1 MKKMMRST
9 FGRLFNKNWVLAATL
24 CICGASVFTSCTSSN
39 DNPVDAETGASG
51 IVMIGKHGHVE
62 YWQQVES
69 AFRTACEEADVE
81 GLYYTTETE
90 NAYQEQVAAV
100 EQLKQLTG
108 KRLKGIVYAPAYGSN
123 GESADAEVAA
133 YARQRGI
140 PVVILDTP
148 LKAGSPLAGSPYFGT
163 DNAAAGGALA
173 AEVKADRVAVFAMQ
187 NGAATERA
195 EAFKAVKTGATVYPV
210 SENANSDVEA
220 VIDEYDD
227 FVFLNGSVLSS
238 VLNLLKEK
246 GKNVYTFDV
255 YGEFLDELIAG
266 NAHFKGI
273 MAQNT
278 FGMTRKA
285 VDAIMAGA
293 QQGETVPAF
302 FITWDNLGDDAV
314 KPFLDFYGKEAYPP
328 IDGLAEKLVG
338 KWMLADTDGETVTT
352 DMKSVYTFTKNGSAL
367 KGFYSMSM
375 TESGVWAYRQET
387 DVTVSGNTI
396 TLTSHLADGTTSV
409 VEMAGVSVSGD
420 DLRFTAKT
428 TLSKDGQVTAT
439 YGPRQ
444 EHFTRAEAD
453 YAEAVLGLWEITFTS
468 DNPEY
473 ESSEPYRELYRS
485 DGTASFYDLI
495 DGQWVE
501 EETTYNEYFA
511 DGPLFCFRWQKPGQE
526 GRHENWEIV
535 SCTGGEM
542 VNKALHR
549 RTDGSTYTITAH
561 LKKVE

>member
-1 MKKMMRST
+1 MKKFNMKKMM
-9 FGRLFNKNWVLAATL
+9 NWVLATTF

-81 GLYYTTETE
+81 ALYYTTTTE

-108 KRLKGIVYAPAYGSN
+108 KRLKGIVYAPAYGPN

-133 YARQRGI
+133 FARQQGI
-140 PVVILDTP
+140 SVVILDTP
-148 LKAGSPLAGSPYFGT
+148 VKEGSPLADSPYFGT

-195 EAFKAVKTGATVYPV
+195 EAFKTVKPGATVYPV
-210 SENANSDVEA
+210 DENANSAVEA

-227 FVFLNGSVLSS
+227 FVFLNGSTCAEALSM
-238 VLNLLKEK
+238 LKAK
-246 GKNVYTFDV
+246 GKNVYAFDA
-255 YGEFLDELIAG
+255 YEEFLDELIAG

-338 KWMLADTDGETVTT
+338 KWMLADINGKPAPTNNKFVVTFTSAGRGYKSASLTEYADTEVKPLWSDRQEFDYAIADNVVTMTSKIDDHLTVVDELTVASISDAVTNGILKIKWIIDGTVVKSVEETVRTLKVT
-352 DMKSVYTFTKNGSAL
+352 DD
-367 KGFYSMSM
+367 YS
-375 TESGVWAYRQET
+375 Q
-387 DVTVSGNTI
+387 
-396 TLTSHLADGTTSV
+396 
-409 VEMAGVSVSGD
+409 
-420 DLRFTAKT
+420 TA
-428 TLSKDGQVTAT
+428 
-439 YGPRQ
+439 
-444 EHFTRAEAD
+444 
-453 YAEAVLGLWEITFTS
+453 LGLWEGRVTS
-468 DNPEY
+468 EQSEY
-473 ESSEPYRELYRS
+473 DDGEEHRWELKA
-485 DGTASFYDLI
+485 DGTYTYYSRTG
-495 DGQWVE
+495 DGQWVD
-501 EETTYNEYFA
+501 NVNSSAAYFIA
-511 DGPLFCFRWQKPGQE
+511 GPLLCMRWKNFGDE
-526 GRHENWEIV
+526 TEYREWWEIESIQDGV
-535 SCTGGEM
+535 M
-542 VNKALHR
+542 KWKALR
-549 RTDGSTYTITAH
+549 LREDGSTYTATFQMA
-561 LKKVE
+561 KVE

>member
-1 MKKMMRST
+1 MKKII
-9 FGRLFNKNWVLAATL
+9 NWVLAATL

-81 GLYYTTETE
+81 ALYYTTTTE

-108 KRLKGIVYAPAYGSN
+108 KRLKGIVYAPAHGLN

-148 LKAGSPLAGSPYFGT
+148 VKAGSPLAGCPYFGT
-163 DNAAAGGALA
+163 DNAASGRALA

-220 VIDEYDD
+220 VINDYDD
-227 FVFLNGSVLSS
+227 FVFFNGSVLSS

-338 KWMLADTDGETVTT
+338 KWMLADINGKPAPTNNKFVVTFTSAGRGYKSASLSEYADTELKSLWSDRQEFDYAIADNVVTMTSKIDDHMTVVDELTVASISDAVTNGILKIKWIIDGTVVKSVEETVRTLKVT
-352 DMKSVYTFTKNGSAL
+352 DD
-367 KGFYSMSM
+367 YS
-375 TESGVWAYRQET
+375 Q
-387 DVTVSGNTI
+387 
-396 TLTSHLADGTTSV
+396 
-409 VEMAGVSVSGD
+409 
-420 DLRFTAKT
+420 TA
-428 TLSKDGQVTAT
+428 
-439 YGPRQ
+439 
-444 EHFTRAEAD
+444 
-453 YAEAVLGLWEITFTS
+453 LGLWEGRVTS
-468 DNPEY
+468 EQSEY
-473 ESSEPYRELYRS
+473 DDGEEHRWELKA
-485 DGTASFYDLI
+485 DGTYTYYSRTG
-495 DGQWVE
+495 DGQWVD
-501 EETTYNEYFA
+501 NVNSSAAYFIA
-511 DGPLFCFRWQKPGQE
+511 GPLLCMRWKNFGDETEYREWWEVESIKE
-526 GRHENWEIV
+526 GVMKW
-535 SCTGGEM
+535 T
-542 VNKALHR
+542 ALR
-549 RTDGSTYTITAH
+549 QREDGSTYTATFQMT
-561 LKKVE
+561 KVE

>member
-1 MKKMMRST
+1 MKKMM
-9 FGRLFNKNWVLAATL
+9 NWVLAATL

-108 KRLKGIVYAPAYGSN
+108 KRLKGIIYAPAYGLN

-220 VIDEYDD
+220 VINDYDD
-227 FVFLNGSVLSS
+227 FVFFNGSVLSS

-266 NAHFKGI
+266 NTHFKGI

-278 FGMTRKA
+278 FGMARKA

-328 IDGLAEKLVG
+328 IDGLAEKLMG
-338 KWMLADTDGETVTT
+338 KWMLADINGKPAPTNNKFVVTFTSAGRGYKSASLSEYADTELKPLWSDRQEFDYAIADNVVTMTSKIDDHLTVVDELTVASISDAVTNGILKIKWIIDGTVVKSVEETVRTLKVT
-352 DMKSVYTFTKNGSAL
+352 DD
-367 KGFYSMSM
+367 YS
-375 TESGVWAYRQET
+375 Q
-387 DVTVSGNTI
+387 
-396 TLTSHLADGTTSV
+396 
-409 VEMAGVSVSGD
+409 
-420 DLRFTAKT
+420 TA
-428 TLSKDGQVTAT
+428 
-439 YGPRQ
+439 
-444 EHFTRAEAD
+444 
-453 YAEAVLGLWEITFTS
+453 LGLWEGRVTS
-468 DNPEY
+468 EQSEY
-473 ESSEPYRELYRS
+473 DDGEEHRWELKA
-485 DGTASFYDLI
+485 DGTYTYYSRTG
-495 DGQWVE
+495 DGQWVD
-501 EETTYNEYFA
+501 NVNSSAAYFIA
-511 DGPLFCFRWQKPGQE
+511 GPLLCMRWKNFGDE
-526 GRHENWEIV
+526 TEYREWWEIESIQDGV
-535 SCTGGEM
+535 M
-542 VNKALHR
+542 KWKALR
-549 RTDGSTYTITAH
+549 QREDGSTYTATFQMA
-561 LKKVE
+561 KVE

>member
-1 MKKMMRST
+1 MKKIIH
-9 FGRLFNKNWVLAATL
+9 WVLTTTL

-51 IVMIGKHGHVE
+51 IVMIGKLGQVE

-81 GLYYTTETE
+81 GLYYTTTTE

-108 KRLKGIVYAPAYGSN
+108 KRLKGIVYAPAHGLN

-148 LKAGSPLAGSPYFGT
+148 VKAGSPLAGCPYFGT
-163 DNAAAGGALA
+163 DNAASGRALA

-220 VIDEYDD
+220 VINDYDD
-227 FVFLNGSVLSS
+227 FVFFNGSVLSS

-338 KWMLADTDGETVTT
+338 KWMLADINGKPAPTNNKFVVTFTSAGRGYKSASLSEYADTELKPLWSDRQEFDYAIADNVVTTTSKIDDHLTVVDELTVASISDAVTNGILKIKWIIDGTVVKSVEETVRTLKVT
-352 DMKSVYTFTKNGSAL
+352 DD
-367 KGFYSMSM
+367 YS
-375 TESGVWAYRQET
+375 Q
-387 DVTVSGNTI
+387 
-396 TLTSHLADGTTSV
+396 
-409 VEMAGVSVSGD
+409 
-420 DLRFTAKT
+420 TA
-428 TLSKDGQVTAT
+428 
-439 YGPRQ
+439 
-444 EHFTRAEAD
+444 
-453 YAEAVLGLWEITFTS
+453 LGLWEGRVTS
-468 DNPEY
+468 EQSEY
-473 ESSEPYRELYRS
+473 DDGEEHRWELKA
-485 DGTASFYDLI
+485 DGTYTYYSRTG
-495 DGQWVE
+495 DGQWVD
-501 EETTYNEYFA
+501 NVNSSAAYFIA
-511 DGPLFCFRWQKPGQE
+511 GPLLCMRWKNFGDE
-526 GRHENWEIV
+526 TEYREWWEIESIQDGV
-535 SCTGGEM
+535 M
-542 VNKALHR
+542 KWKALR
-549 RTDGSTYTITAH
+549 LREDGSTYTATFQMT
-561 LKKVE
+561 KVE